1 MNKKKLT
8 RAFIVD
14 DSHDAVE
21 LLRRMLESNYSV
33 EVVGTAFDAEE
44 AAAKIVNTD
53 PDLIFLDVELPTMS
67 GLEFC
72 TMIRNELKPETK
84 VVFYTGHDKYMLE
97 AIRRQA
103 FDYLLK
109 PPTEQELS
117 QIMTRYYENKLTG
130 IPQSAHAENHLPLR
144 ERSI

>member
-53 PDLIFLDVELPTMS
+53 PT
-67 GLEFC
+67 
-72 TMIRNELKPETK
+72 
-84 VVFYTGHDKYMLE
+84 
-97 AIRRQA
+97 
-103 FDYLLK
+103 
-109 PPTEQELS
+109 
-117 QIMTRYYENKLTG
+117 
-130 IPQSAHAENHLPLR
+130 
-144 ERSI
+144 

>member
-8 RAFIVD
+8 SAFIVD
-14 DSHDAVE
+14 DSRDAVE

-84 VVFYTGHDKYMLE
+84 VVFYTGHDDGYST
-97 AIRRQA
+97 IG
-103 FDYLLK
+103 
-109 PPTEQELS
+109 TC
-117 QIMTRYYENKLTG
+117 
-130 IPQSAHAENHLPLR
+130 
-144 ERSI
+144 

>member
-33 EVVGTAFDAEE
+33 EVVETAFDAEE

-97 AIRRQA
+97 AIRRR
-103 FDYLLK
+103 L
-109 PPTEQELS
+109 
-117 QIMTRYYENKLTG
+117 
-130 IPQSAHAENHLPLR
+130 
-144 ERSI
+144 

>member
-8 RAFIVD
+8 SAFIVD
-14 DSHDAVE
+14 DSRDAVE

-109 PPTEQELS
+109 P
-117 QIMTRYYENKLTG
+117 QIL
-130 IPQSAHAENHLPLR
+130 
-144 ERSI
+144 

>member
-8 RAFIVD
+8 SAFIVD
-14 DSHDAVE
+14 DSRDAVE

-72 TMIRNELKPETK
+72 CSVER
-84 VVFYTGHDKYMLE
+84 LE
-97 AIRRQA
+97 QQMPHRCFLFIVKFFIFKFFIANS
-103 FDYLLK
+103 
-109 PPTEQELS
+109 TEHIVQMQQLW
-117 QIMTRYYENKLTG
+117 IIT
-130 IPQSAHAENHLPLR
+130 
-144 ERSI
+144 